1 MVKERTANLVRSNE
15 SLRREIADHEKTDE
29 ALEQSEDRYR
39 QLYRRT
45 LAMLQSFDCDFKL
58 SSVSD
63 HWLEVMG
70 YKRDEVIGRRITE
83 FVTEESRQLFQK
95 ESLPQLLRTGVTTDL
110 PRQLVKESG
119 ELIDTLIST
128 IVERD
133 DTGEPAH
140 FLSVIVDVTE
150 RKRAEEALKESET
163 RLSIAHAVAGVGS
176 WDLDMVNEE
185 MYWSDQTFEILGL
198 SPAQVAPSASQFL
211 PLIHHEDRADVDATM
226 EATLE
231 DRQDTEMEY
240 RIVRPDGAQRT
251 VVSRALIDT
260 VVNGAPIVL
269 WAVDQDGR
277 VTLSMGRG
285 LEGFGL
291 GDGGTGWQIGD
302 GHASGP
308 DQSSA
313 RAGWRGVQRSR
324 TRW

>member
-1 MVKERTANLVRSNE
+1 
-15 SLRREIADHEKTDE
+15 
-29 ALEQSEDRYR
+29 
-39 QLYRRT
+39 
-45 LAMLQSFDCDFKL
+45 
-58 SSVSD
+58 
-63 HWLEVMG
+63 MG
-70 YKRDEVIGRRITE
+70 YQRDEVIGRRITK

-95 ESLPQLLRTGVTTDL
+95 ESLPRLLRTGVATDI
-110 PRQLVKESG
+110 PRQLVTKSG

-185 MYWSDQTFEILGL
+185 MYWSDQTYEILGL

-226 EATLE
+226 ETTLE
-231 DRQDTEMEY
+231 DRHDTEMEY

-251 VVSRALIDT
+251 VVSRNQVEVDEAGQLVGIHGTILDITERKQAEEALRESEARYRDLVELSPDAISIVQDDRFRFVNDAAVKLFGAGQADNLIGRSVLDLRHPDYHNRARGRAVNVLAGQT
-260 VVNGAPIVL
+260 VPFVEMKLLRCDGSEVFVEAAAAP
-269 WAVDQDGR
+269 
-277 VTLSMGRG
+277 
-285 LEGFGL
+285 
-291 GDGGTGWQIGD
+291 
-302 GHASGP
+302 
-308 DQSSA
+308 
-313 RAGWRGVQRSR
+313 
-324 TRW
+324 